1 MPYVTAEILDEVVKS
16 LEEDSIKLFQW
27 FSDKQMNANHDKC
40 HLPVSGKNNVTMDA
54 SGFKIKNTDSVKSVQ
69 IRGYFWS
76 VFSCIRPE
84 CRKIRTRN
92 KSVFGHISRSN

>member
-1 MPYVTAEILDEVVKS
+1 MPHVTAEILDEVVKS

-27 FSDKQMNANHDKC
+27 FSDKQINANHDKC

-54 SGFKIKNTDSVKSVQ
+54 SGFKIKNTDCVKSVQ

-76 VFSCIRPE
+76 VFSCVRTE
-84 CRKIRTRN
+84 YRKIRTRN

>member
-1 MPYVTAEILDEVVKS
+1 MPYVTAEILDEVIKS

-40 HLPVSGKNNVTMDA
+40 HLLVSGKNNVTMDA
-54 SGFKIKNTDSVKSVQ
+54 SGFKIKNTDCVKSVQ

-76 VFSCIRPE
+76 VFSCVRTE
-84 CRKIRTRN
+84 YRKIRTRN